1 MHFIGERQVKLM
13 QAEILEQYVDRVYA
27 FAVNRTS
34 SQEEAE
40 ELSQEILFTAVRC
53 LPKLRDESRFEPW
66 LWGLA
71 ENVTRTFRRMMGKQR
86 AMYSYDVP
94 AEVLENIPEEPDE
107 DNEELYAN
115 LREKIAM
122 LSRIYRDI
130 VVLHYYDGLSVK
142 QISEALAIPEGTITW
157 RLAEARRKLKKEYMN
172 MEETALRPM
181 KINPEIYGSGDF
193 NDKDTLFPGWFIRDA
208 LSQNILFH
216 CYEKALTVEELA
228 KLTGVP
234 AYYIEDRTTY
244 LIGKEALIEQGKGR
258 YRTDFVIFSDKH
270 GIYCEE
276 NAEKCM
282 VPVVVPVLEALE
294 KAAAQIRE
302 IPFYRAAKSEDELIF
317 LYAAMAFDLLAM
329 KFNPMTYPEIPESY
343 DGYHWRYCG
352 STETGAHKR
361 IGMSRNHCSNNCGN
375 YSHTVYGGYGGFGY
389 RAMMYD
395 INIDACEDI
404 ICRGFT
410 EQKDGAAG
418 AIRDGYIEKHGAE
431 LFVTVP
437 AFTKEQKA
445 AFDEIILRHF
455 TPVMEEYN
463 RCVTVYADGYRNL
476 FPAHLADDAQRM
488 CSNLFQALSKV
499 IIIRGQETGRLMHG
513 NPERYCDVMVQWR

>member
-1 MHFIGERQVKLM
+1 M
-13 QAEILEQYVDRVYA
+13 QSETLELYTDRVYA

-40 ELSQEILFTAVRC
+40 ELAQEILFAAVRS
-53 LPKLRDESRFEPW
+53 LPNLRDESRFEPW
-66 LWGLA
+66 LWRLA
-71 ENVTRTFRRMMGKQR
+71 ENVTRSFRRSMGKQR

-94 AEVLENIPEEPDE
+94 AEVIERIPDEPDE
-107 DNEELYAN
+107 DCEELYAH

-122 LSRIYRDI
+122 LSRIYREI
-130 VVLHYYDGLSVK
+130 IVLHYYDGLSVK
-142 QISEALAIPEGTITW
+142 QISEALAVPEGTVTW
-157 RLAEARRKLKKEYMN
+157 RLAEARKKLKKEYTN

-181 KINPEIYGSGDF
+181 KIHPGFYGSGEF
-193 NDKDTLFPGWFIRDA
+193 NGKDSQFPSWFIRDA

-216 CYEKALTVEELA
+216 CYEKALTVEEIA

-234 AYYIEDRTTY
+234 AYYIEDRTAY
-244 LIGKEALIEQGKGR
+244 LIEKEAMIEQGKGR

-276 NAEKCM
+276 NAGKCM
-282 VPVVVPVLEALE
+282 EPAVVPLLDALE
-294 KAAAQIRE
+294 KAAAEILE
-302 IPFYRAAKSEDELIF
+302 IPFYRAEKTEDELIL
-317 LYAAMAFDLLAM
+317 LYAAMAFDLLAE
-329 KFNPMTYPEIPESY
+329 KFNPLTYPEIPESY

-352 STETGAHKR
+352 YTETGAHPR
-361 IGMSRNHCSNNCGN
+361 IGMNRNHCSNNCGRF
-375 YSHTVYGGYGGFGY
+375 SHTVYGGYGGFGY
-389 RAMMYD
+389 RSMMYD

-404 ICRGFT
+404 IYRGST

-418 AIRDGYIEKHGAE
+418 AIRDGYIEKRGAE

-437 AFTKEQKA
+437 SFTKEQKA

-463 RCVTVYADGYRNL
+463 RCVTAYTDGYRKL

-488 CSNLFQALSKV
+488 CSNMFPALSKT
-499 IIIRGQETGRLMHG
+499 IIRRGQETGRLSEG
-513 NPERYCDVMVQWR
+513 NPDRYCDVMVQWR